1 MEVTV
6 NLISLINKRKMSGFG
21 SMAAVGIFNALAFA
35 GAGYMFQKF
44 NKDGY
49 EKETRRHDLAMER
62 LNKAQQEW
70 NQKDIERQEK
80 IAKLRQERA
89 DASADFGDINKAL
102 KDYEKVTELVY
113 EGKKFTRKPHTWD
126 FYDPSDEMKEYM
138 TIAIGSMGLVGGWT
152 GGKIISRLL

>member
-1 MEVTV
+1 
-6 NLISLINKRKMSGFG
+6 MSGFG
-21 SMAAVGIFNALAFA
+21 SMALGGLFNAVAFA
-35 GAGYMFQKF
+35 GAGYLFQHI

-49 EKETRRHDLAMER
+49 EKETKRHDLAMER

-80 IAKLRQERA
+80 IAALRQERS
-89 DASADFGDINKAL
+89 DANTDFKNNNKAL
-102 KDYEKVTELVY
+102 KDYEKVTTLVY
-113 EGKKFTRKPHTWD
+113 KGKKFTRKPHIWD